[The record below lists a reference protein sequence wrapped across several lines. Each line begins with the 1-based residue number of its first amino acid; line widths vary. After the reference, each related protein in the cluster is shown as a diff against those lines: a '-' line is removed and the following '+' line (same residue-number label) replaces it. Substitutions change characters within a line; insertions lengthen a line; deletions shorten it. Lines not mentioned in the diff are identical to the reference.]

1 MEKNHQQGE
10 TILHHPLKDF
20 DLSQIK
26 VTNPYYVNAFCK
38 EISYLK
44 AFDPDRL
51 LAGFLETKGLQPK
64 AEKYPGWES
73 TEIRGHTLG
82 HYLTSIAQAYG
93 ATKDK
98 ELAEI
103 ISYIIEQLK
112 LCQFE
117 SGYLSA
123 FEEILFDN
131 VENKRP
137 AWVPWYT
144 MHKIISGLLKVY
156 KITKNQTAYEA
167 LIKIGDWVY
176 SRTSSWTEETQKRVL
191 AVEYGGMNDCMYEL
205 YKISNKEKHLE
216 AAHKFDELSLFTP
229 IEQGFDILNGRHAN
243 TTIPK
248 FLGALNR
255 YKTLGNQEKFY
266 LKASKNFWDMVCN
279 HHSYVTGGNSEW
291 EHFGEP
297 EILDSERTNCN
308 CETCNTYN
316 MLKLSRE
323 LFKITGNVKYADFY
337 ENTLI
342 NAILSS
348 QNPETGMT
356 MYFQP
361 MGTGYFKV
369 YSTPFDKFWCCT
381 GTGME
386 NFTKLNDSIY
396 FQGENNIYVNQY
408 VSSILTIFDN
418 KFKLVQET
426 HIPETDKAIF
436 KIEAQNPTHL
446 KISFRSPAWIS
457 GPMTVKLNGQAIEI
471 SAVNGYVVIEREWR
485 DKDLLELTLPM
496 KVTASVLPDNK
507 HVAAFRY
514 GPVVLSAALG
524 NEDMTEASTGVMVSI
539 ATKNIIIKDFI
550 TIINGEIDDWLS
562 SIDKNLMKTEGKLEF
577 TLKNTDED
585 GKLIFTPHYKQH
597 KERYGMYWNLVKP
610 NSPELQ
616 KHLLQTMEKERL
628 ERDTVDSIP
637 IGNDQYELEHNI
649 RGELTEVD
657 VFKDYRCRIVQKD
670 GWFSYDIRVS
680 TEMQNMLVLKY
691 HSRLAGEGI
700 RIFVDKVLL
709 AEEVIKPIE
718 PFCLYTKSYNIPID
732 LTQGKEKVTL
742 TFKVNGFKEC
752 GRIFDTIRIVKM
764 G

>member
-1 MEKNHQQGE
+1 MRKNLQREE
-10 TILHHPLKDF
+10 TNLHSLIKDF
-20 DLSQIK
+20 DLSQVR
-26 VTNPYYVNAFCK
+26 VTNAYYVNAFKK
-38 EISYLK
+38 EIEYLK
-44 AFDPDRL
+44 AFQPDRL
-51 LAGFLETKGLQPK
+51 LAGFYETKGLQPK

-82 HYLTSIAQAYG
+82 HYLTAVAQAYG
-93 ATKDK
+93 STKDE
-98 ELAEI
+98 ELLEI
-103 ISYIIEQLK
+103 LFYIMDELK

-123 FEEILFDN
+123 FEETLFDN
-131 VENKRP
+131 VENKKP

-144 MHKIISGLLKVY
+144 MHKIISGLLQVY
-156 KITKNQTAYEA
+156 KITKNQTAYEI
-167 LIKIGDWVY
+167 LIKLGDWVY
-176 SRTSSWTEETQKRVL
+176 NRTSKWTEEIQKRVL

-205 YKISNKEKHLE
+205 YKVSHNENHLE

-229 IEQGFDILNGRHAN
+229 IYEHQDILNGRHAN

-248 FLGALNR
+248 FLGSLNR
-255 YKTLGNQEKFY
+255 YRALGKQEKFY
-266 LKASKNFWDMVCN
+266 LRASENFWDMVCN
-279 HHSYVTGGNSEW
+279 HHSYITGGNSEW
-291 EHFGEP
+291 EHFGKP
-297 EILDSERTNCN
+297 EILDAERTNCN

-323 LFKITGNVKYADFY
+323 LFKITGDVKYADFY

-361 MGTGYFKV
+361 MATGYFKV
-369 YSTPFDKFWCCT
+369 YGTPFDKFWCCI

-408 VSSILTIFDN
+408 VSSILN
-418 KFKLVQET
+418 LPENEFKLIQET
-426 HIPETDKAIF
+426 DIPETDKAIF
-436 KIEAQNPTHL
+436 KIEAKNPVSL
-446 KISFRSPAWIS
+446 KISFRSPDWIS
-457 GPMTVKLNGQAIEI
+457 GSVTVKINGQAVEAA
-471 SAVNGYVVIEREWR
+471 AVDGYIVLDREWENE
-485 DKDLLELTLPM
+485 DLIELTLPM

-507 HVAAFRY
+507 HAAAFRY

-539 ATKNIIIKDFI
+539 ATKNIPIKDFI
-550 TIINGEIDDWLS
+550 TITNGEIEDWLS
-562 SIDKNLMKTEGKLEF
+562 CIDENLVKTEGKLEF
-577 TLKNTDED
+577 TLRNTEEDEH
-585 GKLIFTPHYKQH
+585 LVFTPHYRQY
-597 KERYGMYWNLVKP
+597 KERYGIYWNLVKP

-616 KHLLQTMEKERL
+616 KHLLQTMEKEKL

-637 IGNDQYELEHNI
+637 VGNDQYELEHNI

-657 VFKDYRCRIVQKD
+657 VYNDYRFRLVQKD
-670 GWFSYDIRVS
+670 GWLSYEVKVAPEKKNVLI
-680 TEMQNMLVLKY
+680 LKY
-691 HSRLAGEGI
+691 HSRLFGEGI
-700 RIFVDKVLL
+700 KIYADNVLL

-718 PFCLYTKSYNIPID
+718 PFGLFSKSYPIPLD
-732 LTQGKEKVTL
+732 LTSGKKKIAL
-742 TFKVNGFKEC
+742 TFKVHDHKEC
-752 GRIFDTIRIVKM
+752 GRIFDIIRVVKM
-764 G
+764 D

>member
-1 MEKNHQQGE
+1 MRKNLQREE
-10 TILHHPLKDF
+10 TNLHSLIKDF
-20 DLSQIK
+20 DLSQVR
-26 VTNPYYVNAFCK
+26 VTNAYYVNAFKK
-38 EISYLK
+38 EIEYLK
-44 AFDPDRL
+44 AFQPDRL
-51 LAGFLETKGLQPK
+51 LAGFYETKGLQPK

-82 HYLTSIAQAYG
+82 HYLTAVAQAYG
-93 ATKDK
+93 STKDE
-98 ELAEI
+98 ELLEI
-103 ISYIIEQLK
+103 LFYIMDELK

-123 FEEILFDN
+123 FEETLFDN
-131 VENKRP
+131 VENKKP

-144 MHKIISGLLKVY
+144 MHKIISGLLQVY
-156 KITKNQTAYEA
+156 KITKNQTAYEI
-167 LIKIGDWVY
+167 LIKLGDWVY
-176 SRTSSWTEETQKRVL
+176 NRTSKWTEEIQKRVL

-205 YKISNKEKHLE
+205 YKISHRENHLE

-229 IEQGFDILNGRHAN
+229 IYEHQDILNGRHAN

-248 FLGALNR
+248 FLGSLNR
-255 YKTLGNQEKFY
+255 YRALGKQEKFY
-266 LKASKNFWDMVCN
+266 LRAGENFWDMVCN
-279 HHSYVTGGNSEW
+279 HHSYITGGNSEW
-291 EHFGEP
+291 EHFGKP
-297 EILDSERTNCN
+297 EILDAERTNCN

-323 LFKITGNVKYADFY
+323 LFKITGDVKYADFY

-361 MGTGYFKV
+361 MATGYFKV
-369 YSTPFDKFWCCT
+369 YGTPFDKFWCCI

-408 VSSILTIFDN
+408 VSSILN
-418 KFKLVQET
+418 LPENEFKLIQET
-426 HIPETDKAIF
+426 DIPETDKAIF
-436 KIEAQNPTHL
+436 KIEAKNPVSL
-446 KISFRSPAWIS
+446 KISFRSPDWIS
-457 GPMTVKLNGQAIEI
+457 GSVTVKINGQAVEAA
-471 SAVNGYVVIEREWR
+471 AVNGYIVLDREWE
-485 DKDLLELTLPM
+485 DEDSIELTLPM

-507 HVAAFRY
+507 HAAAFRY

-539 ATKNIIIKDFI
+539 ATKNIPIKDFI
-550 TIINGEIDDWLS
+550 TITNGEIEDWLS
-562 SIDKNLMKTEGKLEF
+562 CIDENLVKTEGKLEF
-577 TLKNTDED
+577 TLRNTEEDEY
-585 GKLIFTPHYKQH
+585 LVFTPHYRQY
-597 KERYGMYWNLVKP
+597 KERYGIYWNLVKP

-616 KHLLQTMEKERL
+616 KHLLQTMEKEKL

-657 VFKDYRCRIVQKD
+657 VYNDYRFRLVQKD
-670 GWFSYDIRVS
+670 GWLSYEVKVAPEKKNVLI
-680 TEMQNMLVLKY
+680 LKY
-691 HSRLAGEGI
+691 HSRLFGEGI
-700 RIFVDKVLL
+700 KIYADNVLL

-718 PFCLYTKSYNIPID
+718 PFGLFAKSYPIPLD
-732 LTQGKEKVTL
+732 LTSGKKKITL
-742 TFKVNGFKEC
+742 TFKVQDHKEC
-752 GRIFDTIRIVKM
+752 GRIFDIIRVVKLD
-764 G
+764 

>member
-1 MEKNHQQGE
+1 MRKNLQREE
-10 TILHHPLKDF
+10 TNLHSLIKDF
-20 DLSQIK
+20 DLSQVR
-26 VTNPYYVNAFCK
+26 VTNAYYVNAFKK
-38 EISYLK
+38 EIEYLK
-44 AFDPDRL
+44 AFQPDRL
-51 LAGFLETKGLQPK
+51 LAGFYETKGLQPK

-82 HYLTSIAQAYG
+82 HYLTAVAQAYG
-93 ATKDK
+93 STKDE
-98 ELAEI
+98 ELLEI
-103 ISYIIEQLK
+103 LFYIMDELK

-123 FEEILFDN
+123 FEETLFDN
-131 VENKRP
+131 VENKKP

-144 MHKIISGLLKVY
+144 MHKIISGLLQVY
-156 KITKNQTAYEA
+156 KITKNQTAYEI
-167 LIKIGDWVY
+167 LIKLGDWVY
-176 SRTSSWTEETQKRVL
+176 NRTSKWTEEIQKRVL

-205 YKISNKEKHLE
+205 YKVSHNENHLE

-229 IEQGFDILNGRHAN
+229 IYEHQDILNGRHAN

-248 FLGALNR
+248 FLGSLNR
-255 YKTLGNQEKFY
+255 YRALGKQEKFY
-266 LKASKNFWDMVCN
+266 LRASENFWDMVCN
-279 HHSYVTGGNSEW
+279 HHSYITGGNSEW
-291 EHFGEP
+291 EHFGKP
-297 EILDSERTNCN
+297 EILDAERTNCN

-323 LFKITGNVKYADFY
+323 LFKITGDVKYADFY

-361 MGTGYFKV
+361 MATGYFKV
-369 YSTPFDKFWCCT
+369 YGTPFDKFWCCI

-408 VSSILTIFDN
+408 VSSILN
-418 KFKLVQET
+418 LPENEFKLIQET
-426 HIPETDKAIF
+426 DIPETDKAIF
-436 KIEAQNPTHL
+436 KIEAKNPVSL
-446 KISFRSPAWIS
+446 KISFRSPDWIS
-457 GPMTVKLNGQAIEI
+457 GSVTVKINEE
-471 SAVNGYVVIEREWR
+471 AVEAAAVDGYIVLDREWENE
-485 DKDLLELTLPM
+485 DLIELTLPM

-507 HVAAFRY
+507 HAAAFRY

-539 ATKNIIIKDFI
+539 ATKNIPIKDFI
-550 TIINGEIDDWLS
+550 TITNGEIEDWLS
-562 SIDKNLMKTEGKLEF
+562 CIDENLVKTEGKLEF
-577 TLKNTDED
+577 TLRNTEEDEH
-585 GKLIFTPHYKQH
+585 LVFTPHYRQY
-597 KERYGMYWNLVKP
+597 KERYGIYWNLVKP

-616 KHLLQTMEKERL
+616 KHLLQTMEKEKL

-637 IGNDQYELEHNI
+637 VGNDQYELEHNI

-657 VFKDYRCRIVQKD
+657 VYNDYRFRLVQKD
-670 GWFSYDIRVS
+670 GWLSYEVKVAPEKKNVLI
-680 TEMQNMLVLKY
+680 LKY
-691 HSRLAGEGI
+691 HSRLFGEGI
-700 RIFVDKVLL
+700 KIYADNVLL

-718 PFCLYTKSYNIPID
+718 PFGLFSKSYPIPLD
-732 LTQGKEKVTL
+732 LTSGKKKIAL
-742 TFKVNGFKEC
+742 TFKVQDHKEC
-752 GRIFDTIRIVKM
+752 GRIFDIIRVVKM
-764 G
+764 D